1 MARATAGAS
10 PSGPPVEM
18 GLAPTAW
25 APLVQAEKAR
35 SAAVQE
41 AMLAAQLLLLMS
53 RPSME
58 M

>member
-1 MARATAGAS
+1 
-10 PSGPPVEM
+10 M

-41 AMLAAQLLLLMS
+41 AMPAAQLVLLMS

-58 M
+58 EM